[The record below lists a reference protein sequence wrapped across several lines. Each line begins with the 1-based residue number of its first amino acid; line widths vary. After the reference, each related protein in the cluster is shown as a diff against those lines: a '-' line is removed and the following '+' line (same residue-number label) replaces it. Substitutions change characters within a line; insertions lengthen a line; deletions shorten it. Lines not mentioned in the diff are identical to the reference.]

1 MEFYNKT
8 LVKVEKVIGNGST
21 SDVQLMDLCNKL
33 FGSRFKGVF
42 SIDDT
47 FELKHGE
54 LAIFNLD
61 KKNQPGSHWCGVVK
75 HRKNYIVYDSFGR
88 DIKLKQQKN
97 IMTEDDPEQDINESN
112 CGQRSVAWLVVV
124 AVRGIKV
131 AMSIYIFIHYYK
143 NNY

>member
-42 SIDDT
+42 AYDDT

-54 LAIFNLD
+54 MGIVNLD
-61 KKNQPGSHWCGVVK
+61 KRNQPGSHWVAVVK
-75 HRKNYIVYDSFGR
+75 DRKHYIVYDSFGR
-88 DIKLKQQKN
+88 DIKLKQKN
-97 IMTEDDPEQDINESN
+97 NIITEDDPEQCPEEQN
-112 CGQRSVAWLVVV
+112 CGARSVAWLVVV
-124 AVRGIKV
+124 AVKGIRQ
-131 AMSIYIFIHYYK
+131 H
-143 NNY
+143 

>member
-42 SIDDT
+42 AYDDT
-47 FELKHGE
+47 FELKQSEMG
-54 LAIFNLD
+54 IVNLD
-61 KKNQPGSHWCGVVK
+61 KRNQPGSHWVAVVK
-75 HRKNYIVYDSFGR
+75 DRKHYIVYDSFGR
-88 DIKLKQQKN
+88 DIKLKQKNN
-97 IMTEDDPEQDINESN
+97 IMTEDDPEQNINESN

-124 AVRGIKV
+124 VVKGIKT
-131 AMSIYIFIHYYK
+131 ALTI
-143 NNY
+143 